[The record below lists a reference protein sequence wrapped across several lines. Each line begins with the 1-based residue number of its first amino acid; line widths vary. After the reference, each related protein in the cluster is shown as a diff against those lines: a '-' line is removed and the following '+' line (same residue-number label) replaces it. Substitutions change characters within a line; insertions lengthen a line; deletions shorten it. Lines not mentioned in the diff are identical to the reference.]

1 MLRTALLAAATLKYS
16 ATHAAPFECNIH
28 DARISLY
35 IAVRT
40 SDLGCKMTDDCSEST
55 AQESGVHYSIQQ

>member
-40 SDLGCKMTDDCSEST
+40 SLQSTQIRLGMQDDR
-55 AQESGVHYSIQQ
+55 